1 MRRALVGEVDK
12 LPVVEEEGRQSAAAA
27 AAAAPVAVAIVG
39 IDVDP
44 ALITLGSN
52 VCV

>member
-12 LPVVEEEGRQSAAAA
+12 LPVVEEEGRQSTAAAP
-27 AAAAPVAVAIVG
+27 AAPVAVAIVG